1 MKNLNPD
8 RHLALAAAGAPGT
21 GPAQAMAEPTDLQP
35 RQRIFGARPA
45 DDPCRP
51 RARPAWRVLAS
62 RKTYPPRRVPAPN
75 PSIFMPHTPSPAVSS
90 ARLTHRF
97 VRRLGPHHFAHL
109 RAVSEGLDVGECAR
123 RYLGIEH
130 GHEAKTA
137 HHEAVDAVRAVA
149 RRRGEAAWRLVG
161 LTIRVPSGSPR
172 PSLDAFAQQ
181 HDLDGFSESEVVK
194 LYTEAFPADRQ
205 AARGQRLRERQLALL
220 RRLEG
225 LAAETPQLSDLVA
238 GWFDEAL
245 AAKLVTAGL
254 LTLGMLNARVSAG
267 GRWFS
272 ALPAVG
278 IAKAR
283 RIERHLATLMPRE
296 AQPPRAL
303 FALSA
308 TPTLWGAPS
317 PSGACGAQTDGTSDI
332 RVLEEVTQAALA
344 RPLLDVDSDL
354 QAVQSWIQARA
365 GSTATATLYQR
376 EAHRLLLWLQYE
388 CRGATLAQVSVA
400 DCGAFMAFL
409 QHIPPRWISRV
420 RAAPGQRGWA
430 PFRGQLSHASCRQSI
445 VIIASMFAWLQSAQY
460 LSANPWVLVNQATGD
475 DPGKKMLDT
484 KALSEAAMFEVL
496 RYLDAQAPSPSRA
509 RMRFI
514 LLFVEAVGLRSAELL
529 SATLS
534 NLRLEP
540 EGWVM
545 QVHGKGSKNR
555 IAAVPG
561 QALHALQDYLLV
573 RGLGSIQAA
582 PPTAP
587 LLASA
592 VDPMAPVG
600 YQALYEHVK
609 GWLAKAVR
617 ASSLPANERERL
629 LGATTHWLR
638 HTFGTR
644 AIAREVPLD
653 VIQAQMG
660 HASIQTTTA
669 IYGRAPIK
677 RRVDELGKAFG

>member
-1 MKNLNPD
+1 MP
-8 RHLALAAAGAPGT
+8 
-21 GPAQAMAEPTDLQP
+21 
-35 RQRIFGARPA
+35 
-45 DDPCRP
+45 
-51 RARPAWRVLAS
+51 
-62 RKTYPPRRVPAPN
+62 YPPSSTPPA
-75 PSIFMPHTPSPAVSS
+75 SPASS
-90 ARLTHRF
+90 SSTLSSRRF

-109 RAVSEGLDVGECAR
+109 RAVSEGLDLGECAR

-149 RRRGEAAWRLVG
+149 RRQGDGAWRLVG
-161 LTIRVPSGSPR
+161 LRIQSPVGMPQ
-172 PSLDAFAQQ
+172 PSLEAFAQQ
-181 HDLDGFSESEVVK
+181 HGLDGFSESEVLK
-194 LYTEAFPADRQ
+194 LYAEAFPLERKT
-205 AARGQRLRERQLALL
+205 ARGQRLRERQLALL
-220 RRLEG
+220 RRLER
-225 LAAETPQLSDLVA
+225 LAAETPQAGDLVA
-238 GWFDEAL
+238 GWFEEAL
-245 AAKLVTAGL
+245 AVKLVTAGL
-254 LTLGMLNARVSAG
+254 LTLEMLNARISAG

-283 RIERHLATLMPRE
+283 RIERHLATLLPRE
-296 AQPPRAL
+296 VQPPKPL

-308 TPTLWGAPS
+308 TPALWGTSS
-317 PSGACGAQTDGTSDI
+317 PSRASDAQMDAASGDL
-332 RVLEEVTQAALA
+332 VVANVTNAALP
-344 RPLLDVDSDL
+344 RPLLKVSSDL

-365 GSTATATLYQR
+365 GSLATATLYQR

-388 CRGATLAQVSVA
+388 CRGATLAQMTVA
-400 DCGAFMAFL
+400 DCGAFMVFL
-409 QHIPPRWISRV
+409 QHIPPRWISRA
-420 RAAPGQRGWA
+420 RAAPGQSGWA
-430 PFRGQLSHASCRQSI
+430 PFRGQLSHASCRQTI

-460 LSANPWVLVNQATGD
+460 LSSNPWVLVNQSTGD

-484 KALSEAAMFEVL
+484 KALSEAAMAEVL
-496 RYLDAQAPSPSRA
+496 RFIDAQAPSPSRA
-509 RMRFI
+509 RIRFI

-529 SATLS
+529 SATLG
-534 NLRLEP
+534 NLRMEP

-545 QVHGKGSKNR
+545 QVRGKGSKNR

-561 QALHALQDYLLV
+561 QALHALQDYLLF

-600 YQALYEHVK
+600 YQALYEHVR
-609 GWLAKAVR
+609 GWLTKAVR
-617 ASSLPANERERL
+617 ASRLPANERERL
-629 LGATTHWLR
+629 AGATTHWLR

>member
-1 MKNLNPD
+1 MTSTPSST
-8 RHLALAAAGAPGT
+8 A
-21 GPAQAMAEPTDLQP
+21 PAQVRTA
-35 RQRIFGARPA
+35 
-45 DDPCRP
+45 
-51 RARPAWRVLAS
+51 
-62 RKTYPPRRVPAPN
+62 
-75 PSIFMPHTPSPAVSS
+75 
-90 ARLTHRF
+90 RF
-97 VRRLGPHHFAHL
+97 VRRLGPHHFAYL
-109 RAVSEGLDVGECAR
+109 RAVSEGLDLGECAR

-149 RRRGEAAWRLVG
+149 RRQGDGAWRLVG
-161 LTIRVPSGSPR
+161 LRIQSPVGVPR
-172 PSLDAFAQQ
+172 PSLETFAQQ
-181 HDLDGFSESEVVK
+181 HGLDGFSESEVLK
-194 LYTEAFPADRQ
+194 LYAEAFPLERKT
-205 AARGQRLRERQLALL
+205 ARGQRLRERQLALL
-220 RRLEG
+220 RRLER
-225 LAAETPQLSDLVA
+225 LAAETPQAGDLVA
-238 GWFDEAL
+238 GWFEEAL

-254 LTLGMLNARVSAG
+254 LTLGMLNARISAG

-283 RIERHLATLMPRE
+283 RIERHLATLLPRE
-296 AQPPRAL
+296 VQPPKPL

-308 TPTLWGAPS
+308 TPALWGARS
-317 PSGACGAQTDGTSDI
+317 PSRASDAKMDAESGDL
-332 RVLEEVTQAALA
+332 VVANVTNAALP

-354 QAVQSWIQARA
+354 QAVQSWVQARA
-365 GSTATATLYQR
+365 GSLATATLYQR

-388 CRGATLAQVSVA
+388 RGEGGRGATLAQMTVA

-409 QHIPPRWISRV
+409 QYIPPRWISRAC
-420 RAAPGQRGWA
+420 AAPGTPGWA

-460 LSANPWVLVNQATGD
+460 LKANPWVLVNQATGD
-475 DPGKKMLDT
+475 DSGKKMLDT
-484 KALSEAAMFEVL
+484 KALSEAAMAEVL
-496 RYLDAQAPSPSRA
+496 RFIDAQAPSPSRA
-509 RMRFI
+509 RIRFI

-529 SATLS
+529 SATLGD
-534 NLRLEP
+534 LRMEP

-573 RGLGSIQAA
+573 RGLSSIQAA

-600 YQALYEHVK
+600 YQALYEHVR

-617 ASSLPANERERL
+617 ASSLPATERERL
-629 LGATTHWLR
+629 AGATTHWLR

>member
-1 MKNLNPD
+1 
-8 RHLALAAAGAPGT
+8 
-21 GPAQAMAEPTDLQP
+21 
-35 RQRIFGARPA
+35 
-45 DDPCRP
+45 
-51 RARPAWRVLAS
+51 
-62 RKTYPPRRVPAPN
+62 
-75 PSIFMPHTPSPAVSS
+75 
-90 ARLTHRF
+90 
-97 VRRLGPHHFAHL
+97 LGI
-109 RAVSEGLDVGECAR
+109 VDCAR

-149 RRRGEAAWRLVG
+149 RRRGESAWRLVG
-161 LTIRVPSGSPR
+161 LTIRTPEGEAR
-172 PSLDAFAQQ
+172 PSLESFVAQ
-181 HDLDGFSESEVVK
+181 HGLDGFSESEVVK
-194 LYTEAFPADRQ
+194 LYAEAFAADRKTT
-205 AARGQRLRERQLALL
+205 RGQRLRERQLALL

-225 LAAETPQLSDLVA
+225 LAAETPQPGDLVA

-254 LTLGMLNARVSAG
+254 LTLGALNARISAG
-267 GRWFS
+267 GVWWR

-278 IAKAR
+278 IAKAQR
-283 RIERHLATLMPRE
+283 LERHLATLLPRDL
-296 AQPPRAL
+296 QPPKPL

-308 TPTLWGAPS
+308 TPALWGAPS
-317 PSGACGAQTDGTSDI
+317 PARASDAQTDEALGDLVVQEATK
-332 RVLEEVTQAALA
+332 VALA
-344 RPLLDVDSDL
+344 RPLLDVDSDG

-365 GSTATATLYQR
+365 GSLATATLYQR

-388 CRGATLAQVSVA
+388 CRGATLAQMTVA
-400 DCGAFMAFL
+400 DCGALMAFL

-420 RAAPGQRGWA
+420 RAAPGTPGWA
-430 PFRGQLSHASCRQSI
+430 PFRGQLSHGSCRQSI
-445 VIIASMFAWLQSAQY
+445 TIIASMFAWLQSAQY
-460 LSANPWVLVNQATGD
+460 LSANPWVLVNQLTGD

-484 KALSEAAMFEVL
+484 KALSEAAMLEVL
-496 RYLDAQAPSPSRA
+496 RFVDAQAPSPSRA
-509 RMRFI
+509 RMRFT

-529 SATLS
+529 SATLGD
-534 NLRLEP
+534 LRMES

-555 IAAVPG
+555 LAAVPG
-561 QALHALQDYLLV
+561 QALAALQDYLAV
-573 RGLGSIQAA
+573 RGLGSIQEA
-582 PPTAP
+582 PPGAP
-587 LLASA
+587 LLASSL
-592 VDPMAPVG
+592 DPMAPVG

-617 ASSLPANERERL
+617 ASSLPANERDRL
-629 LGATTHWLR
+629 AGATTHWLR

-644 AIAREVPLD
+644 AIARQVPLD

-669 IYGRAPIK
+669 IYGRAPIQ

>member
-1 MKNLNPD
+1 MTETPSST
-8 RHLALAAAGAPGT
+8 A
-21 GPAQAMAEPTDLQP
+21 PAQA
-35 RQRIFGARPA
+35 
-45 DDPCRP
+45 
-51 RARPAWRVLAS
+51 
-62 RKTYPPRRVPAPN
+62 KTA
-75 PSIFMPHTPSPAVSS
+75 
-90 ARLTHRF
+90 RF
-97 VRRLGPHHFAHL
+97 VRRLGPHHFAYL
-109 RAVSEGLDVGECAR
+109 RAVSEGLDLGECAR

-149 RRRGEAAWRLVG
+149 RRQGDGAWRLVG
-161 LTIRVPSGSPR
+161 LRIQSPVGMPQ
-172 PSLDAFAQQ
+172 PSLEAFAQQ
-181 HDLDGFSESEVVK
+181 HGLDGFSESEVLK
-194 LYTEAFPADRQ
+194 LYTEAFPLERKT
-205 AARGQRLRERQLALL
+205 ARGQRLRERQLALL
-220 RRLEG
+220 RRLER
-225 LAAETPQLSDLVA
+225 LAAETPQSIDLVA

-245 AAKLVTAGL
+245 AVKLVTAGL
-254 LTLGMLNARVSAG
+254 LTLGMLNARISAG

-272 ALPAVG
+272 TLPAVG

-283 RIERHLATLMPRE
+283 RIERHLATLLPRE
-296 AQPPRAL
+296 VQPPKPL

-308 TPTLWGAPS
+308 TPALWGTSSLSRAS
-317 PSGACGAQTDGTSDI
+317 DEQMDATSGDLVVAN
-332 RVLEEVTQAALA
+332 VTNAALL

-365 GSTATATLYQR
+365 GSLATATLYQR

-388 CRGATLAQVSVA
+388 CRGATLTQMTVA
-400 DCGAFMAFL
+400 DCGAFMVFL
-409 QHIPPRWISRV
+409 QHIPLRWISRA
-420 RAAPGQRGWA
+420 RAAPGQSGWA
-430 PFRGQLSHASCRQSI
+430 PFRGQLSHASCRQTI
-445 VIIASMFAWLQSAQY
+445 VIIASMFAWLQSALY
-460 LSANPWVLVNQATGD
+460 LSSNPWVLVNQSTGD

-484 KALSEAAMFEVL
+484 KALSEAAMLEVL
-496 RYLDAQAPSPSRA
+496 RFIDAQAPSPSRA
-509 RMRFI
+509 RIRFI

-529 SATLS
+529 SATLGD
-534 NLRLEP
+534 LRMEP

-582 PPTAP
+582 PPTAR

-600 YQALYEHVK
+600 YQALYEHVR

-629 LGATTHWLR
+629 AGATTHWLR

>member
-1 MKNLNPD
+1 M
-8 RHLALAAAGAPGT
+8 T
-21 GPAQAMAEPTDLQP
+21 T
-35 RQRIFGARPA
+35 I
-45 DDPCRP
+45 
-51 RARPAWRVLAS
+51 
-62 RKTYPPRRVPAPN
+62 
-75 PSIFMPHTPSPAVSS
+75 TPSAAP
-90 ARLTHRF
+90 TTRF
-97 VRRLGPHHFAHL
+97 VRRLGPHHFAYL
-109 RAVSEGLDVGECAR
+109 RACAEGLDVGECAR

-137 HHEAVDAVRAVA
+137 HQEAVDAVRAVA
-149 RRRGEAAWRLVG
+149 RRRGESAWRLVG
-161 LTIRVPSGSPR
+161 LMIRSPSGAPR
-172 PSLDAFAQQ
+172 PSLEAFAQQ
-181 HDLDGFSESEVVK
+181 HGLDGFSESEVVK
-194 LYTEAFPADRQ
+194 LYEEAFPLERQ
-205 AARGQRLRERQLALL
+205 AVRGQRLRERQLALL

-225 LAAETPQLSDLVA
+225 LAAETPQPSDLVA

-254 LTLGMLNARVSAG
+254 LTLGALNARISAG
-267 GRWFS
+267 GRWF
-272 ALPAVG
+272 ATLPAVG
-278 IAKAR
+278 ISKAR
-283 RIERHLATLMPRE
+283 RIERHLATLLPRDV
-296 AQPPRAL
+296 QPARAL

-308 TPTLWGAPS
+308 TPALFGAPS
-317 PSGACGAQTDGTSDI
+317 PAHASRTSGEQAEGASGDL
-332 RVLEEVTQAALA
+332 VLEEAKPTALA
-344 RPLLDVDSDL
+344 RPLLDVDSDR

-365 GSTATATLYQR
+365 GSLATATLYQR
-376 EAHRLLLWLQYE
+376 DAHRLLLWLQYE
-388 CRGATLAQVSVA
+388 CRGATLAQMTVA

-420 RAAPGQRGWA
+420 RAAPGQPGWA

-445 VIIASMFAWLQSAQY
+445 TIIASLFAWLQSAQY
-460 LSANPWVLVNQATGD
+460 LTANPWVLVNQATGD
-475 DPGKKMLDT
+475 DPGKKMLDS
-484 KALSEAAMFEVL
+484 KALSEAAMLEVL
-496 RYLDAQAPSPSRA
+496 RFVEAQAPSPSRA
-509 RMRFI
+509 RIRFT

-529 SATLS
+529 SATLGD
-534 NLRLEP
+534 LRMEP

-545 QVHGKGSKNR
+545 QVRGKGSKNR

-573 RGLGSIQAA
+573 RGLGSIQEA

-592 VDPMAPVG
+592 VDPMESVG

-609 GWLAKAVR
+609 SWLAKAVR

-629 LGATTHWLR
+629 SGATTHWLR

-644 AIAREVPLD
+644 AIARQVPLD

-669 IYGRAPIK
+669 IYGRAPIQ

>member
-1 MKNLNPD
+1 MSTTPFTS
-8 RHLALAAAGAPGT
+8 APG
-21 GPAQAMAEPTDLQP
+21 A
-35 RQRIFGARPA
+35 
-45 DDPCRP
+45 
-51 RARPAWRVLAS
+51 
-62 RKTYPPRRVPAPN
+62 
-75 PSIFMPHTPSPAVSS
+75 
-90 ARLTHRF
+90 RF
-97 VRRLGPHHFAHL
+97 VRRLGPHHFAYL
-109 RAVSEGLDVGECAR
+109 RAVSEGLDLADCAR

-149 RRRGEAAWRLVG
+149 RRRGESGWRLIG
-161 LTIRVPSGSPR
+161 LTIRAPSGVPR

-181 HDLDGFSESEVVK
+181 HGLDGFSESEVLK
-194 LYTEAFPADRQ
+194 LYEEAFPLERK
-205 AARGQRLRERQLALL
+205 AARGQRLRECQLALL

-225 LAAETPQLSDLVA
+225 LAAETPQPGDLVA
-238 GWFDEAL
+238 GWFEEAL

-254 LTLGMLNARVSAG
+254 LTLGALNARISAG
-267 GRWFS
+267 GRWFA

-283 RIERHLATLMPRE
+283 RVERHLATLLPRDV
-296 AQPPRAL
+296 QPPKPL

-308 TPTLWGAPS
+308 TPALWGAPS
-317 PSGACGAQTDGTSDI
+317 PSRALGVPAGAASGDLVVAN
-332 RVLEEVTQAALA
+332 VTNAAVP
-344 RPLLDVDSDL
+344 RPLLDVSSDL

-365 GSTATATLYQR
+365 GSKATATLYQR

-388 CRGATLAQVSVA
+388 CRGATLAQMTVA

-409 QHIPPRWISRV
+409 QNIPPRWISRA
-420 RAAPGQRGWA
+420 RAAPGTPGWA

-445 VIIASMFAWLQSAQY
+445 TIIASLFAWLQSAQY
-460 LSANPWVLVNQATGD
+460 LIANPWVLVNQATGD
-475 DPGKKMLDT
+475 DPGQKMLDT
-484 KALSEAAMFEVL
+484 KALSEAAMLEVL

-509 RMRFI
+509 RIRFI

-529 SATLS
+529 SATLGD
-534 NLRLEP
+534 LRMEP

-555 IAAVPG
+555 LAAVPG
-561 QALHALQDYLLV
+561 QALQALQDYLLV
-573 RGLGSIQAA
+573 RGLGSVQAA

-587 LLASA
+587 LLASTN
-592 VDPMAPVG
+592 DPMAPVG
-600 YQALYEHVK
+600 YQALYEHVR

-617 ASSLPANERERL
+617 ASSLPTNERERL

-644 AIAREVPLD
+644 AIARQVPLD

>member
-1 MKNLNPD
+1 M
-8 RHLALAAAGAPGT
+8 
-21 GPAQAMAEPTDLQP
+21 
-35 RQRIFGARPA
+35 
-45 DDPCRP
+45 
-51 RARPAWRVLAS
+51 
-62 RKTYPPRRVPAPN
+62 
-75 PSIFMPHTPSPAVSS
+75 
-90 ARLTHRF
+90 
-97 VRRLGPHHFAHL
+97 RRLGSHHFAYL
-109 RAVSEGLDVGECAR
+109 RAVSEGLDLGECAR

-149 RRRGEAAWRLVG
+149 RRQGDGAWRLVG
-161 LTIRVPSGSPR
+161 LRIQSPVGMPQ
-172 PSLDAFAQQ
+172 PSLEAFAQQ
-181 HDLDGFSESEVVK
+181 HGLDGFSESEVLK
-194 LYTEAFPADRQ
+194 LYAEAFPLERKT
-205 AARGQRLRERQLALL
+205 ARGQRLRERQLALL
-220 RRLEG
+220 RRLER
-225 LAAETPQLSDLVA
+225 LAAETPQAGDLVA
-238 GWFDEAL
+238 GWFEEAL
-245 AAKLVTAGL
+245 AVKLVTAGL
-254 LTLGMLNARVSAG
+254 LTLGMLNARISAG
-267 GRWFS
+267 GRWF
-272 ALPAVG
+272 ATLPAVG

-283 RIERHLATLMPRE
+283 RIERHLATLLPRE
-296 AQPPRAL
+296 VQPPKPL

-308 TPTLWGAPS
+308 TPALWGTSS
-317 PSGACGAQTDGTSDI
+317 PSRASDAQMDAASGDL
-332 RVLEEVTQAALA
+332 VVANVTNTALP

-365 GSTATATLYQR
+365 GSLATATLYQR

-388 CRGATLAQVSVA
+388 CRGATLAQMKVA
-400 DCGAFMAFL
+400 DCGAFMVFL
-409 QHIPPRWISRV
+409 QHIPPRWISRA
-420 RAAPGQRGWA
+420 RAAPGQSGWA
-430 PFRGQLSHASCRQSI
+430 PFRGQLSHASCRQTI

-460 LSANPWVLVNQATGD
+460 LSSNPWVLVNQSTGD

-484 KALSEAAMFEVL
+484 KALSEAAMLEVL
-496 RYLDAQAPSPSRA
+496 RFIDVQAPSPSRA
-509 RMRFI
+509 RIRFI

-529 SATLS
+529 SATLGD
-534 NLRLEP
+534 LRMEP

-561 QALHALQDYLLV
+561 QALHALQDYLLF

-582 PPTAP
+582 TPAAP

-600 YQALYEHVK
+600 YQALYEHVR

-629 LGATTHWLR
+629 AGATTHWLR

>member
-1 MKNLNPD
+1 MTAIP
-8 RHLALAAAGAPGT
+8 
-21 GPAQAMAEPTDLQP
+21 
-35 RQRIFGARPA
+35 
-45 DDPCRP
+45 
-51 RARPAWRVLAS
+51 S
-62 RKTYPPRRVPAPN
+62 SPAP
-75 PSIFMPHTPSPAVSS
+75 SG
-90 ARLTHRF
+90 RF
-97 VRRLGPHHFAHL
+97 VRRLGPHHFAYL
-109 RAVSEGLDVGECAR
+109 RAVAEGLDLGDCAR

-137 HHEAVDAVRAVA
+137 HQEAVDAVRAVA
-149 RRRGEAAWRLVG
+149 RRRGESAWRLVG
-161 LTIRVPSGSPR
+161 LSIRVPGGAPR
-172 PSLDAFAQQ
+172 PSLEAFAQ
-181 HDLDGFSESEVVK
+181 HHGLDGFSESEVLK
-194 LYTEAFPADRQ
+194 LYEEAFPAERKTT
-205 AARGQRLRERQLALL
+205 RGQRLRERQLALL

-225 LAAETPQLSDLVA
+225 LAAETPQPSDLVA
-238 GWFDEAL
+238 GWFEEAL
-245 AAKLVTAGL
+245 AAKLVTAGF
-254 LTLGMLNARVSAG
+254 LTLGALNARISAG
-267 GRWFS
+267 GVWWR

-283 RIERHLATLMPRE
+283 RIERHLATLLLRE
-296 AQPPRAL
+296 AQPAKPL
-303 FALSA
+303 FTLSA
-308 TPTLWGAPS
+308 TPALWGVPS
-317 PSGACGAQTDGTSDI
+317 PSRAFHASGAQADGASGDGVVQEAT
-332 RVLEEVTQAALA
+332 TTALA

-388 CRGATLAQVSVA
+388 CRGATLSQMSVA
-400 DCGAFMAFL
+400 DCGDFMAFL
-409 QHIPPRWISRV
+409 QNIPARWISRV
-420 RAAPGQRGWA
+420 RAAPGTPGWA
-430 PFRGQLSHASCRQSI
+430 PFRGQLSHGSCRQTI

-484 KALSEAAMFEVL
+484 KALSEAAMLEVL
-496 RYLDAQAPSPSRA
+496 RFIDAQAPSPSRA
-509 RMRFI
+509 RIRFI

-529 SATLS
+529 SATLGD
-534 NLRLEP
+534 LRMEP

-555 IAAVPG
+555 MAAVPG
-561 QALHALQDYLLV
+561 QALHALQEYLLV

-582 PPTAP
+582 PHTAP
-587 LLASA
+587 LLASTN
-592 VDPMAPVG
+592 DPMAPVG

-629 LGATTHWLR
+629 AGATTHWLR